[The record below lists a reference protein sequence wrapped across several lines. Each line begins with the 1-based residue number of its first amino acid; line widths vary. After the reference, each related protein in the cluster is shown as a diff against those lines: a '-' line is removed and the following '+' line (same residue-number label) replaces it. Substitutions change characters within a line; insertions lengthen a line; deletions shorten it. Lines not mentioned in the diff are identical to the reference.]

1 MGKDFIAKTMAE
13 ITTAIE
19 DSVFA
24 NKYASKNGLLQ
35 KIDPRM
41 KIVTILLLL
50 IVTGLARNI
59 QVLCCLYVLTLVLAI
74 LSRLNLGFFVKRV
87 WVFIPI
93 FAGII
98 AIPALFN
105 IVTPGKSLFTVFTF
119 ASAHHFGPFYIPK
132 EITITLQGVTGA
144 AMLVMRVATSVSL
157 AVLLVITTQWVKL
170 LKALSVL
177 KVPEIVILILAMTY
191 RYIQLLL
198 RTVEGMLL
206 AKKSREISDM
216 KIQQEHG
223 WIISRLGVLIG
234 KSYRLSNDVH
244 LAMIS
249 RGWSDNPQLMDDF
262 SLGLIDWLWMIFTI
276 GVIAFWVVMRMPVV
290 T

>member
-1 MGKDFIAKTMAE
+1 MGSDFIAKTMAE
-13 ITTAIE
+13 ITSAIE
-19 DSVFA
+19 ESIFA
-24 NKYASKNGLLQ
+24 NKYAAKKGLLQ
-35 KIDPRM
+35 KIDPRV
-41 KIVTILLLL
+41 KLITILLLL
-50 IVTGLARNI
+50 IMTGLVKNI
-59 QVLCCLYVLTLVLAI
+59 DILCYLYGMTLILAI
-74 LSRLNLGFFVKRV
+74 FSRVDLGFFIKRV
-87 WVFIPI
+87 WVFIPL

-105 IVTPGKSLFTVFTF
+105 IITPGKSLFTVISF
-119 ASAHHFGPFYIPK
+119 SSPHHFGPFFIPK

-177 KVPEIVILILAMTY
+177 KVPDIAILILAMTY

-216 KIQQEHG
+216 KIKQEHG
-223 WIISRLGVLIG
+223 WIISRFGVLIG

-249 RGWSDNPQLMDDF
+249 RGWSGNPQLMDDF
-262 SLGLIDWLWMIFTI
+262 SIELADWLWMLFTT
-276 GVIAFWVVMRMPVV
+276 GVIACWIILK
-290 T
+290 

>member
-19 DSVFA
+19 DSIFA
-24 NKYASKNGLLQ
+24 NKYASKKGLLQ

-41 KIVTILLLL
+41 KIVTFLLLL
-50 IVTGLARNI
+50 VVTGLAKNI
-59 QVLCCLYVLTLVLAI
+59 YVLCCFYVLTLILAVLSKVD
-74 LSRLNLGFFVKRV
+74 LSFFIKRV
-87 WVFIPI
+87 WIFIPI

-105 IVTPGKSLFTVFTF
+105 IITPGKTLFTVFSF
-119 ASAHHFGPFYIPK
+119 SCSRHLGPFFIPK
-132 EITITLQGVTGA
+132 DITITLQGATGA
-144 AMLVMRVATSVSL
+144 GMLVIRVATSVSL

-177 KVPEIVILILAMTY
+177 KVPEIAILILAMTY

-206 AKKSREISDM
+206 AKKSRDISDM
-216 KIQQEHG
+216 KIKQEHG

-249 RGWSDNPQLMDDF
+249 RGWSDNPRLMDDF
-262 SLGLIDWLWMIFTI
+262 SLQITDWMWMIFTLGI
-276 GVIAFWVVMRMPVV
+276 VACWIILRQA
-290 T
+290 